1 MGRLNKVRRDK
12 VLKVLVRGLALMS
25 KTPREKKPVSRKAA
39 ASKGTMPPLPDRRA
53 MEKYLSALGG
63 RSADGALNKA
73 QDLMYEAWET
83 ADNRRAVAL
92 AKRAIEI
99 SPLCADA
106 YVLLAERT
114 SPQPENQ
121 KKLYELAVNAGEMA
135 LGPDGFREYAGHF
148 WGFLETRPYMRA
160 RAGLAQALWAEGDRT
175 EAVRHYR
182 EMLTLNPSDNQGIR
196 YLLAAC
202 LLHMGDDAGLERL
215 LKQQEDDGSA
225 FMVYTRALMAFRKTG
240 ASKQAQKLAE
250 EAWHSNAHVPA
261 ALCGAKNV
269 KDPGTGYYTM
279 GGEDEA
285 AYYLDEHGFA
295 WRDTLGAI
303 AWLVEATESLKP

>member
-1 MGRLNKVRRDK
+1 
-12 VLKVLVRGLALMS
+12 MS
-25 KTPREKKPVSRKAA
+25 KTPREKKPASKKAA
-39 ASKGTMPPLPDRRA
+39 ASTGTMTKLPDRRA

-63 RSADGALNKA
+63 RSLDGALNKA

-83 ADNRRAVAL
+83 PDNRRAVTL
-92 AKRAIEI
+92 AKRAIAI

-114 SPQPENQ
+114 SPRLENQ
-121 KKLYELAVNAGEMA
+121 KKLYELGVEAGEMA
-135 LGPDGFREYAGHF
+135 LGPEGFQDYAGHF

-160 RAGLAQALWAEGDRT
+160 RAGLAQALWAEGHHA

-182 EMLTLNPSDNQGIR
+182 EMLGLNPSDNQGIR

-240 ASKQAQKLAE
+240 ASQQANKLAV

-261 ALCGAKNV
+261 ALSGAKKV
-269 KDPGTGYYTM
+269 EDPGTGYYTM

-285 AYYLDEHGFA
+285 AYYLDDYGFA
-295 WRDTLGAI
+295 WRDTPGAI
-303 AWLVEATESLKP
+303 AWVVEATESLKPRSPRSGRLY